1 MEVILGNIGIPLST
15 LLFRIFPMS
24 LENLLS
30 PKNNNLFNKQPRIMN
45 IKSIKLSLA
54 TLLVLGSTYFVDAQE
69 ISAMQAPQ
77 VVSPE
82 VGANKSVT
90 FRVFSP
96 DANKVEVNG
105 SWMGFRET
113 LPMVKGENG
122 VWSVSIDPLES
133 SMYHYNFFIDG
144 VSAIDPTNPQAL
156 RDGTRYASLLMVE
169 GEESEVFELNEVAH
183 GSLSKVWYQSPSLDS
198 YRRMYV
204 YTPPGY
210 DSGNENY
217 PVLYLLHGA
226 GGDEDAWS
234 ALGRAN
240 EILDNLIAQG
250 KAKPM
255 LIVMTNGNAWQT
267 STLRN
272 KPGIGAIT
280 RESFSQ
286 FQGKFEE
293 SLVKD
298 VVPYI
303 EKNYRVIK
311 NKDGR
316 ALAGLSMG
324 GGHTITA
331 SIENP
336 GTFGYIGVFSSGIF
350 NANADMAEM
359 EMKFAALKSSGVKK
373 YWVGCGVDDFV
384 MDSNKRLLS
393 VLEKTDFGHEYY
405 ESEGGHTW
413 ANWRDYLTIFAP
425 MLFQ

>member
-1 MEVILGNIGIPLST
+1 MKIK
-15 LLFRIFPMS
+15 F
-24 LENLLS
+24 
-30 PKNNNLFNKQPRIMN
+30 
-45 IKSIKLSLA
+45 IKSIIAASLLMGA
-54 TLLVLGSTYFVDAQE
+54 AINAQAQE
-69 ISAMQAPQ
+69 ISAMQAPK

-82 VGANKSVT
+82 VSSDNSVS

-96 DANKVEVNG
+96 TANAVTING
-105 SWMGFRET
+105 SWMGFGEN
-113 LPMVKGENG
+113 LPLKKEENG
-122 VWSVSIDPLES
+122 VWTVTIDPLES

-144 VSAIDPTNPQAL
+144 VSAIDPTNPEAL
-156 RDGTRYASLLMVE
+156 RDGTRYASLLIVP
-169 GEESEVFELNEVAH
+169 GAGSEVFELNDTPH
-183 GSLSKVWYQSPSLDS
+183 GNISNVWYQSPSLDS

-210 DSGNENY
+210 ESSTTDY

-226 GGDEDAWS
+226 GGDEDAWT
-234 ALGRAN
+234 AIGRAN
-240 EILDNLIAQG
+240 YILDNLIAQG

-272 KPGIGAIT
+272 KPGTPTIS
-280 RESFSQ
+280 RETYSQ
-286 FQGKFEE
+286 FQGKFEK
-293 SLVKD
+293 SLVED
-298 VVPYI
+298 VIPYI
-303 EKNYRVIK
+303 EKSYRVIQ

-331 SIENP
+331 SIEYP

-350 NANADMAEM
+350 DANADMAEL
-359 EMKFAALKSSGVKK
+359 EKKFAALKSSGVEK

-393 VLEKTDFGHEYY
+393 VLEKTDFEHEYY

-413 ANWRDYLTIFAP
+413 ANWRDYLAIFAP
-425 MLFQ
+425 MLFK

>member
-1 MEVILGNIGIPLST
+1 MKLKHLKSMIL
-15 LLFRIFPMS
+15 
-24 LENLLS
+24 
-30 PKNNNLFNKQPRIMN
+30 
-45 IKSIKLSLA
+45 A
-54 TLLVLGSTYFVDAQE
+54 YLLVGGSYVSNAQE
-69 ISAMQAPQ
+69 ISAMQAPK

-82 VGANKSVT
+82 VGKDNSVT

-105 SWMGFRET
+105 SWMGFGDR
-113 LPMVKGENG
+113 LPLAKGENG
-122 VWSVSIDPLES
+122 IWSVSVDPLES

-144 VSAIDPTNPQAL
+144 VSAIDPTNPEAL
-156 RDGTRYASLLMVE
+156 RDGTRYASLLIVP
-169 GEESEVFELNEVAH
+169 GDGAKVFQLNETPH
-183 GSLSKVWYQSPSLDS
+183 GDVSKVWYQSPSLES

-210 DSGNENY
+210 ETSTQDY

-226 GGDEDAWS
+226 GGDEDAWT

-240 EILDNLIAQG
+240 YILDNLIAEG

-280 RESFSQ
+280 RETYGQ
-286 FQGKFEE
+286 FQGKFEK
-293 SLVKD
+293 SLVED

-311 NKDGR
+311 SKDGR

-324 GGHTITA
+324 GAHTITA
-331 SIENP
+331 SIEYP

-350 NANADMAEM
+350 DANADMAEM
-359 EMKFAALKSSGVKK
+359 EMKFAALKSSNVQK

-384 MDSNKRLLS
+384 MESNKRLLS
-393 VLEKTDFGHEYY
+393 VLEKVDFEHEYY

-413 ANWRDYLTIFAP
+413 ANWRDYLSIFAP
-425 MLFQ
+425 MLFK

>member
-1 MEVILGNIGIPLST
+1 M
-15 LLFRIFPMS
+15 
-24 LENLLS
+24 NL
-30 PKNNNLFNKQPRIMN
+30 
-45 IKSIKLSLA
+45 KSIKLSLA
-54 TLLVLGSTYFVDAQE
+54 ALLLLGSSYVANAQE

-82 VGANKSVT
+82 VGEDKSVT
-90 FRVFSP
+90 FRVFTP

-105 SWMGFRET
+105 SWMGFRDR
-113 LPMVKGENG
+113 LPLVKGENG

-144 VSAIDPTNPQAL
+144 VSAIDPTNPEAL
-156 RDGTRYASLLMVE
+156 RDGTRYASLLIVP
-169 GEESEVFELNEVAH
+169 GAGAKVFELNETPH
-183 GSLSKVWYQSPSLDS
+183 GNVSKVWYQSPSLDS

-210 DSGNENY
+210 ESSTKEY

-226 GGDEDAWS
+226 GGDEDAWT

-240 EILDNLIAQG
+240 YILDNLIAEG
-250 KAKPM
+250 KANPM

-267 STLRN
+267 STLRT

-280 RESFSQ
+280 RETYGQ
-286 FQGKFEE
+286 FQGKFEK
-293 SLVKD
+293 SLVED

-331 SIENP
+331 SIEYP

-350 NANADMAEM
+350 DANADMAEL
-359 EMKFAALKSSGVKK
+359 EMKFAALKSSGINK

-384 MDSNKRLLS
+384 MESNKRLLS
-393 VLEKTDFGHEYY
+393 ILDKTDFEHEYF

-413 ANWRDYLTIFAP
+413 ANWRDYLSIFAP
-425 MLFQ
+425 MLFK